1 VLTLCGINDL
11 HGLTPCVLL
20 ACGRNSSSFQDFILQ
35 QLNKLLEYE
44 KISKKEA
51 KKRPPADKKSN

>member
-1 VLTLCGINDL
+1 VLFREVRGK
-11 HGLTPCVLL
+11 
-20 ACGRNSSSFQDFILQ
+20 NSSFFQDFILQ

-51 KKRPPADKKSN
+51 KKRQPTEKKSN